1 MKRTTEV
8 KERARHIFR
17 LLEAEVAAN
26 RLILPSLPEVALR
39 VRTLTTMD
47 STTFAEL
54 EREISR
60 DAGIAARVMK
70 VANSSLLR
78 RGVPITSLKQ
88 AVACLGMNLVR
99 SLVTQLAVLQ
109 TMQSGGGNRERLR
122 GFVAGG
128 VHISALCHC
137 LAEPFPHLDAEL
149 AALGGLLHDIGKL
162 PLREFLQRQP
172 ELSPLERLQFE
183 LMLHPHVGAMLLRH
197 WQMPD
202 ELVQMARWHESILR
216 ETGNPQPDYVD
227 LVIAANL
234 LHYGTQKGR
243 YARYAGIDIP
253 AAGKVANAGHRVND
267 QNGAQLRVELM
278 QVLVSG

>member
-1 MKRTTEV
+1 M

-17 LLEAEVAAN
+17 LLESEVAAN

-54 EREISR
+54 EREIAR

-78 RGVPITSLKQ
+78 RGVPIASLKQ

-109 TMQSGGGNRERLR
+109 TMQSAGGNRERLR

-162 PLREFLQRQP
+162 PLRELLQRQP
-172 ELSPLERLQFE
+172 ELSSLERLQFE

-197 WQMPD
+197 WQMSD

-253 AAGKVANAGHRVND
+253 AVSKTASGGNCLNGRS
-267 QNGAQLRVELM
+267 GAQARVELM
-278 QVLVSG
+278 QTLVSV